1 MNDTKDDWKQL
12 SNTDLVKRD
21 ICPAWLLPSDHIL
34 GRCIPKPTN
43 SKPMN
48 FILNY
53 INEIVHSKA

>member
-1 MNDTKDDWKQL
+1 MNDTNEDWKQL

-43 SKPMN
+43 SKLTNQIFSFMT
-48 FILNY
+48 
-53 INEIVHSKA
+53 